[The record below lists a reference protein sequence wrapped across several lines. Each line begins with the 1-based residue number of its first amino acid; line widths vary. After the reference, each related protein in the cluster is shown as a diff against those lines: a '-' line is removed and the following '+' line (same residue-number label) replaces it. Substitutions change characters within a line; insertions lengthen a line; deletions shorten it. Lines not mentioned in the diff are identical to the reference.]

1 MYHHKKNNN
10 NKKHNRSSLHT
21 TMMNFNPFMRDT
33 AFLEHLHKE
42 MKLRS
47 AREGM
52 LQLRKDMIE
61 GNKRANYQNELDRV
75 KNELHR
81 PNLSH
86 PSKEH
91 LEEYYK
97 KLQKLM
103 NETYKR

>member
-1 MYHHKKNNN
+1 
-10 NKKHNRSSLHT
+10 
-21 TMMNFNPFMRDT
+21 
-33 AFLEHLHKE
+33 

-97 KLQKLM
+97 K
-103 NETYKR
+103 